1 VDFLLK
7 NLPIFEQIHFLLN
20 LSTKYA
26 TVKSPAIARRASN
39 TGIRRRVGLGED
51 FSVGVDVGLGED
63 FSVGVGV
70 GLGED
75 FSVGVGVGLGEDF
88 SVGTADGFKLDDGSG
103 LDEDVG
109 IVEICGVITG
119 VDVDVIAGDLC
130 VELGVGSI
138 RTI

>member
-1 VDFLLK
+1 MDFLLK

-51 FSVGVDVGLGED
+51 FSVGVGVGLTED

-70 GLGED
+70 GLTED
-75 FSVGVGVGLGEDF
+75 FSVD
-88 SVGTADGFKLDDGSG
+88 TAEGFKLDEGSG

-109 IVEICGVITG
+109 IVEIVGVITG
-119 VDVDVIAGDLC
+119 VGVDVIAGDLC
-130 VELGVGSI
+130 VELGVGSV

>member
-1 VDFLLK
+1 MDFLLK

-75 FSVGVGVGLGEDF
+75 FSVG
-88 SVGTADGFKLDDGSG
+88 TADGFKLDDGSG